1 MTLDASTDSRQS
13 NGREAT
19 RGAAC
24 QTAEVAALLIIPA
37 LAMILVGHGVGK
49 LSGATVV
56 VKPLRDSGFP
66 DDYYTPFGIFDL
78 VLAGGLFVGLFI
90 TPIGLFCLL
99 ILVPYCLLAFVFHFR
114 AGNPQAVPML
124 VFGALAA
131 YAIYAALNITP
142 TPDRP
147 DEYGDLG
154 QFGNSAS

>member
-1 MTLDASTDSRQS
+1 MTLDATADNRQDS
-13 NGREAT
+13 GLEAT
-19 RGAAC
+19 GGPPC

-37 LAMILVGHGVGK
+37 LAMLLVGHGVGK

-56 VKPLRDSGFP
+56 VKPLRESGFP
-66 DDYYTPFGIFDL
+66 EDYYTPFGIFDL
-78 VLAGGLFVGLFI
+78 VLAGGLFLGLFF
-90 TPIGLFCLL
+90 TPVGLFCLL
-99 ILVPYCLLAFVFHFR
+99 ILVLYCLLAFVFHFR

-131 YAIYAALNITP
+131 YAIYAALNATP

-154 QFGNSAS
+154 QFSRSEI